1 MEAVWGRQYLAEL
14 LGGGGRGKPPPGSM
28 NSPGRQFTLGL
39 NGSICDVS
47 GLGTPCSTAA
57 ATAPPPTAPLV
68 AAAEM
73 AKCLLSE
80 ELELGR
86 ESDVYP
92 MLLSSLGVRGRR
104 LMYL

>member
-1 MEAVWGRQYLAEL
+1 MELS
-14 LGGGGRGKPPPGSM
+14 KDS
-28 NSPGRQFTLGL
+28 T
-39 NGSICDVS
+39 ICDVS

-73 AKCLLSE
+73 AKGLLSE

-86 ESDVYP
+86 ESDVYLHRCSILGIFRLSNNYP

>member
-1 MEAVWGRQYLAEL
+1 MDLSKV
-14 LGGGGRGKPPPGSM
+14 S
-28 NSPGRQFTLGL
+28 T
-39 NGSICDVS
+39 ICDVS

-73 AKCLLSE
+73 AKGLLSE

-86 ESDVYP
+86 ESDVYLHGCSILG
-92 MLLSSLGVRGRR
+92 LLGLFSFDFRTLTQCFSAH
-104 LMYL
+104 

>member
-1 MEAVWGRQYLAEL
+1 MELSKV
-14 LGGGGRGKPPPGSM
+14 S
-28 NSPGRQFTLGL
+28 T
-39 NGSICDVS
+39 ICDVS

-57 ATAPPPTAPLV
+57 ATAPPPAAPLV

-73 AKCLLSE
+73 AKGLLSE

-86 ESDVYP
+86 ESDVYLHGCSPLGILGHSNTYP

>member
-1 MEAVWGRQYLAEL
+1 MELSKV
-14 LGGGGRGKPPPGSM
+14 S
-28 NSPGRQFTLGL
+28 T
-39 NGSICDVS
+39 ICDVS

-73 AKCLLSE
+73 AKGLLSE

-86 ESDVYP
+86 ESDVYLHGCSILGILDLFFLDALP
-92 MLLSSLGVRGRR
+92 SLDFKLSVSQWVSH
-104 LMYL
+104 

>member
-1 MEAVWGRQYLAEL
+1 MELSKV
-14 LGGGGRGKPPPGSM
+14 S
-28 NSPGRQFTLGL
+28 T
-39 NGSICDVS
+39 ICDVS

-73 AKCLLSE
+73 VKGLLSE

-86 ESDVYP
+86 ESDVYLHGCSPLGILGLSNTYP